1 MCISLL
7 ELKLGSA
14 SIFTIIQNYSELF
27 RIIQIY
33 SDLLFSYKM
42 SDDFYTI

>member
-7 ELKLGSA
+7 ELKLGFA
-14 SIFTIIQNYSELF
+14 SIFTIIQN
-27 RIIQIY
+27 Y